1 MRRVKS
7 PVDRWRL
14 LVSGPGGRHKRA
26 RPLNNRAT
34 LDERLKVLSHRPSLF
49 QPGDWCPTVR
59 QAARRIRKILHPVQ
73 TCPARRLQLERP
85 SIPFVLLDQLSQLW
99 LVNPVA
105 NLSSFKFEIFFFFLF
120 SIALGSSL
128 HKQELFF
135 LSFYFSFPCDW
146 IDSTII
152 TLPV

>member
-73 TCPARRLQLERP
+73 TCPAQRHVRLKRP
-85 SIPFVLLDQLSQLW
+85 PPLPRSICYQANFHSYSYLISSLISLCLNSKYFFIAVVTKRSSSSFLASFSIPR
-99 LVNPVA
+99 
-105 NLSSFKFEIFFFFLF
+105 FFFA
-120 SIALGSSL
+120 IM
-128 HKQELFF
+128 
-135 LSFYFSFPCDW
+135 
-146 IDSTII
+146 
-152 TLPV
+152 LPV

>member
-73 TCPARRLQLERP
+73 TCPARRLQLKRP
-85 SIPFVLLDQLSQLW
+85 SSSSIPFVLLDQLSQLC
-99 LVNPVA
+99 LVNLVA
-105 NLSSFKFEIFFFFLF
+105 NLFLPSNSKYLCSFIT
-120 SIALGSSL
+120 SL
-128 HKQELFF
+128 HYKEEFFF
-135 LSFYFSFPCDW
+135 LSFHIFLFHRQSR
-146 IDSTII
+146 
-152 TLPV
+152 